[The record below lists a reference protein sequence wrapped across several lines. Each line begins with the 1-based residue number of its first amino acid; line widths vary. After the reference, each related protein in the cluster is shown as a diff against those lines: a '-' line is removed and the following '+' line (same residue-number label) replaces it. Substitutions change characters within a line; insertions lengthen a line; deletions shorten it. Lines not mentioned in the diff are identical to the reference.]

1 MPNFLELERRIQGPL
16 EHDDP
21 LMRLLRFYEA
31 NHYTLDDPR
40 QSAAKPIVELD
51 MTRGKAGAGWMTS
64 DMTRLHAKV
73 SLRLEEDE
81 EVLIRYKVDT
91 TGQVLKEHDRS
102 FWTQELEAAQDFLK
116 SAEDQ
121 EPADLTLQ
129 ESSRAQDIRKG
140 SLSLGLKVG
149 IGVGMLIFLSVY
161 IAHNLRLI

>member
-1 MPNFLELERRIQGPL
+1 MPNYLELESRTQGPL
-16 EHDDP
+16 EHEDP

-31 NHYTLDDPR
+31 NHYTLNDPR
-40 QSAAKPIVELD
+40 QSAEQPIMELD
-51 MTRGKAGAGWMTS
+51 LTRGKAGAGWMTS
-64 DMTRLHAKV
+64 DMTRLHSQV
-73 SLRLEEDE
+73 RLKFEDGDA
-81 EVLIRYKVDT
+81 LITYKVDT
-91 TGQVLKEHDRS
+91 TGQVLKARDRL
-102 FWTQELEAAQDFLK
+102 FWDQELEAAQDFLK

>member
-1 MPNFLELERRIQGPL
+1 MPNFLELECRTPRTL

-40 QSAAKPIVELD
+40 QSAAQPIVELD

-64 DMTRLHAKV
+64 DMTRLHSKV
-73 SLRLEEDE
+73 SLRLEDD
-81 EVLIRYKVDT
+81 EVLITYKVDT
-91 TGQVLKEHDRS
+91 TGQVLKEQDRL
-102 FWTQELEAAQDFLK
+102 FWAQELEAAQDFLK